1 MGTPPRTMTTGEFSK
16 RTGLAPVEV
25 ANLIRDGKLKARK
38 EGGKWAIPESQL
50 SSKWVKAKP
59 KPAGGRACSTAR
71 AHTPKPRAK
80 APVAKAAAPR
90 PQAPPAPAAAPTP
103 ALPAEPTEATYSI
116 AEFSTM
122 TYLTEKGVAEWL
134 KIGRLKGVQAESGEW
149 RVLGRNLQV
158 PDIQRLVRK

>member
-1 MGTPPRTMTTGEFSK
+1 MGSPPKTMTTGEFSE

-59 KPAGGRACSTAR
+59 KPVAGRARSTAKTH
-71 AHTPKPRAK
+71 AAKPRAK
-80 APVAKAAAPR
+80 APAAT
-90 PQAPPAPAAAPTP
+90 APPAPAAAPTP
-103 ALPAEPTEATYSI
+103 ASPAEPAEATYSI
-116 AEFSTM
+116 VEFSTM

-158 PDIQRLVRK
+158 PDVARLVRK

>member
-59 KPAGGRACSTAR
+59 KPAAGRASA
-71 AHTPKPRAK
+71 AAKAPAPKPRAK
-80 APVAKAAAPR
+80 APGAKAAAPGPRRRRLR
-90 PQAPPAPAAAPTP
+90 PLSPPWPRRPSPRRRPTRSP
-103 ALPAEPTEATYSI
+103 SFQP
-116 AEFSTM
+116 
-122 TYLTEKGVAEWL
+122 
-134 KIGRLKGVQAESGEW
+134 
-149 RVLGRNLQV
+149 
-158 PDIQRLVRK
+158 

>member
-59 KPAGGRACSTAR
+59 KPVAGRARSA
-71 AHTPKPRAK
+71 AKAPAPKPRAK
-80 APVAKAAAPR
+80 APAAKAAAPR
-90 PQAPPAPAAAPTP
+90 PQAPPAPAAAPAP
-103 ALPAEPTEATYSI
+103 APPAEPAEATYSI